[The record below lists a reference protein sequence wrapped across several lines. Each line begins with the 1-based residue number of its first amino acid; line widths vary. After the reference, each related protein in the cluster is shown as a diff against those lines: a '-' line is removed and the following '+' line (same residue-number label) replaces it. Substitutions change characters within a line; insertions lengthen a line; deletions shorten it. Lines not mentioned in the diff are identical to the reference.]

1 MHLAHRC
8 WLAMSFDAGFPTGQA
23 VVGLVSGKERKK
35 VKGGLLREAKT
46 NPAMVSFTRIPTWFR
61 RQAFGSLVMAKA
73 SRLGKFFRVPPARS
87 ASQKTKVVWPMRKNI
102 KKAIPVRYHDGLS
115 QLRPNAGGIDIGASD
130 VWVDVGNK
138 DAEPVRKFE
147 TFTADLNRMGD
158 WLKSCG
164 IPDRGDGID
173 GSVLDSGK
181 SDSGIERDRSLFSE
195 CAAGEKCEWA

>member
-1 MHLAHRC
+1 
-8 WLAMSFDAGFPTGQA
+8 
-23 VVGLVSGKERKK
+23 
-35 VKGGLLREAKT
+35 
-46 NPAMVSFTRIPTWFR
+46 
-61 RQAFGSLVMAKA
+61 
-73 SRLGKFFRVPPARS
+73 
-87 ASQKTKVVWPMRKNI
+87 MRKNI

-164 IPDRGDGID
+164 IQTVAMESTGVYWIPVSQILESKGIE
-173 GSVLDSGK
+173 VYLVNARQAKNVSGRK
-181 SDSGIERDRSLFSE
+181 SDMLDCQWLGILHRYGLLPASFRPAKDIGVLRAYMRHRQMLIEY
-195 CAAGEKCEWA
+195 AAAHVQHMQKALTQMNVQLQHVISWHLSIKLCFDAGL